1 MYNMNLQKTA
11 IILIGYQNDYFAEDG
26 ILRAV
31 IEEPGQTSA
40 VLSNTIALIKRLRL
54 TPVQL
59 ISTPIIFTPEYIEL
73 VDPVGILKKIRDCGA
88 FKAGTKGAK
97 TVPEFLEFR
106 DRIIELPGKSGLN
119 AFSNTHLNDV
129 LQEKGITDIVLAG
142 VASSICIDSTGRF
155 ALDQGY
161 RVHILSDC
169 TAGRT
174 TVEQSFFCE
183 KIFPLYAKVID
194 SSTFSA
200 DVRESSTSSEH
211 DRNLDQHE
219 LDLQARYCLIED
231 LSHSK
236 QRYRALIERLHDIV
250 FQADDSLRFTFLNPA
265 WTAVTG
271 VAITEATGR
280 SMADFVAEPS
290 LEAWNKCIRELKNGA
305 QKCHVSE
312 LCMYHADGGYRWV
325 TIFIEKGDPESWWT
339 GSIHDITD
347 SKRAEDALRESE
359 ERFRAIFETAQDS
372 IFIKDCD
379 LKYTHVNPAMEKNF
393 GFSSP
398 KLIGL
403 TDENLFNEETGAHIR
418 EIDSRVLKGEIIEEE
433 LTIPVNKVL
442 QRFDVI
448 KVPMKDSS
456 GEISGLCGIARNI
469 SERKKAEEELHKMQ
483 KLKSIGTLAGGL
495 AHDFNNIL
503 TGLFFNISLA
513 KSELSQDHPG
523 FSDLESAEKSMKR
536 ASRLTS
542 QLLTF
547 AKGGEPIMEDV
558 SLGKLVEGVVRFDL
572 SGSNVMPVLKQDE
585 NLWIAKVDNG
595 QIQQVISNLT
605 TNANQA
611 MPDGGHLYITLEN
624 ANILEN
630 AISGLYQKKYIKL
643 TVQDEGTGIEQKHL
657 DRIFDPYFSTKHT
670 GSGLGLAT
678 VYSIITKHGG
688 HISVDSELNK
698 GTTFTLYLP
707 VSETKHLPDT
717 KQLSL
722 GLSTIKRTAR
732 ILVMDD
738 DKMIREAATKML
750 KLMGHSVETAP
761 EGKQAIEMY
770 KQSLDIGEP
779 FDVVIMDLTIPGGV
793 GGKEAIKGILDIDPE
808 ARVIVSSG
816 YANDPVMANY
826 TEYGFKDI
834 VAKPYSMSH
843 LWDVLNRVLKKNE
856 YSASSLS

>member
-1 MYNMNLQKTA
+1 MDLQKTA

-26 ILRAV
+26 ICRAV
-31 IEEPGQTSA
+31 IEEPGHASA
-40 VLSNTIALIKRLRL
+40 VLSNTIALIERLRL
-54 TPVQL
+54 SPVHL
-59 ISTPIIFTPEYIEL
+59 ISTPIIFTPEYTEL
-73 VDPVGILKKIRDCGA
+73 VDPVGILKTIRDGGA
-88 FKAGTKGAK
+88 FKTETKGAE
-97 TVPEFLEFR
+97 TVPELLEFR
-106 DRIIELPGKSGLN
+106 DRIMELPGKSGFN
-119 AFSNTHLNDV
+119 AFSNTRLNHV
-129 LQEKGITDIVLAG
+129 LQELGITDVVLAG
-142 VASSICIDSTGRF
+142 VVSSICIDSTGRF
-155 ALDQGY
+155 AQEKGY

-174 TVEQSFFCE
+174 IVEQSFFCE

-200 DVRESSTSSEH
+200 NVQESSIANEH
-211 DRNLDQHE
+211 DSYLDKDE
-219 LDLQARYCLIED
+219 LDLQARYSLIED

-265 WTAVTG
+265 WTTVTG
-271 VAITEATGR
+271 FAIAEATGR

-290 LEAWNKCIRELKNGA
+290 QEAWKKLTRTLTKGA
-305 QKCHVSE
+305 ESYFISE
-312 LCMYHADGGYRWV
+312 LCLNHAESGCRWV
-325 TIFIEKGDPESWWT
+325 TFFIEKDNPESGWT

-372 IFIKDCD
+372 IFIKDCA
-379 LKYTHVNPAMEKNF
+379 LQYTHVNPAMEKNF
-393 GFSSP
+393 GFSSS

-403 TDENLFNEETGAHIR
+403 TDENLFSKEIGSHLQ
-418 EIDSRVLKGEIIEEE
+418 EIDSRVLQGEIIEEE
-433 LTIPVNKVL
+433 LVIPVNELL

-456 GEISGLCGIARNI
+456 GKISGLCGIARNI

-483 KLKSIGTLAGGL
+483 KLKSIGTLAGGI

-513 KSELSQDHPG
+513 KSEISSDHPG

-536 ASRLTS
+536 ASSLTS

-547 AKGGEPIMEDV
+547 AKGGEPVVEDV
-558 SLGKLVEGVVRFDL
+558 SLGKLVEEVVRFDL
-572 SGSNVMPVLKQDE
+572 SGSNVMPVFKQDE
-585 NLWIAKVDNG
+585 DLWLGKVDNG

-624 ANILEN
+624 VNIREN
-630 AISGLYQKKYIKL
+630 AISGLDQKKYTKL
-643 TVQDEGTGIEQKHL
+643 TVQDEGIGIEQKYL
-657 DRIFDPYFSTKHT
+657 DRIFDPYFSTKDT
-670 GSGLGLAT
+670 GNGLGLAT

-688 HISVDSELNK
+688 NISVESELNK

-707 VSETKHLPDT
+707 VSKSTHLPET
-717 KQLSL
+717 AQLAPEI
-722 GLSTIKRTAR
+722 STIKRTTR
-732 ILVMDD
+732 VLVMDD

-750 KLMGHSVETAP
+750 KLMGHSVKTAP

-770 KQSLDIGEP
+770 KQSLEKGEP

-793 GGKEAIKGILDIDPE
+793 GGKEAIKDILKIDPK
-808 ARVIVSSG
+808 ARGIVSSG

-826 TEYGFKDI
+826 TAYGFKDI

-843 LWDVLNRVLKKNE
+843 LWDVLNRVLKENE
-856 YSASSLS
+856 HTPSS